1 MKTIAMYGDLN
12 CQELSAE
19 ESRALNGGVHP
30 FLIAAAAITV
40 GVTLFTVAEEA
51 GEKIGKAI
59 YHATH

>member
-19 ESRALNGGVHP
+19 ESRTLNGGVHP

-40 GVTLFTVAEEA
+40 GIVLFNEAEDA

>member
-19 ESRALNGGVHP
+19 ESRMLTGGLHP
-30 FLIAAAAITV
+30 FLVAGAAITV
-40 GVTLFTVAEEA
+40 GIALFNAAEDA